1 MSKWRETYKVHP
13 AADVFPMMSDEDLRV
28 LGEDVKANG
37 LKSPIIIHNPSPI
50 DLDHACD
57 NVLIDGRNRLEAM
70 ERAGL
75 ETNPLDAFEVDYVSY
90 HRSPDPVAYIISAN
104 IHRRHLTKQ
113 EQADLI
119 VAAHK
124 AADKP
129 RQVGEVSEGVELLT
143 PCGAPTGLAFKPPS
157 TGGRGNVDP
166 VKAKA
171 VATAKEHGISKRT
184 IERSFAKAE
193 GKLPEPKKVAGPHL
207 RLKPK
212 LNTFTGIDA
221 ARRYYLE
228 AFAKLDRSQWDA
240 EEEILIDAIREIV
253 GRALKEDSRN
263 GRAVDDRQV
272 DLEEYLEQTAAQS
285 ADDLDIPEC
294 LDRRLRP

>member
-1 MSKWRETYKVHP
+1 
-13 AADVFPMMSDEDLRV
+13 
-28 LGEDVKANG
+28 
-37 LKSPIIIHNPSPI
+37 
-50 DLDHACD
+50 
-57 NVLIDGRNRLEAM
+57 
-70 ERAGL
+70 
-75 ETNPLDAFEVDYVSY
+75 
-90 HRSPDPVAYIISAN
+90 
-104 IHRRHLTKQ
+104 
-113 EQADLI
+113 
-119 VAAHK
+119 
-124 AADKP
+124 
-129 RQVGEVSEGVELLT
+129 
-143 PCGAPTGLAFKPPS
+143 
-157 TGGRGNVDP
+157 
-166 VKAKA
+166 
-171 VATAKEHGISKRT
+171 
-184 IERSFAKAE
+184 
-193 GKLPEPKKVAGPHL
+193 
-207 RLKPK
+207 LKPK

>member
-37 LKSPIIIHNPSPI
+37 LKSPIIIYNPSPI

-171 VATAKEHGISKRT
+171 VATAKEHGSASGPSSDHSPRPKASCRSPRRSPAPIS
-184 IERSFAKAE
+184 
-193 GKLPEPKKVAGPHL
+193 G
-207 RLKPK
+207 
-212 LNTFTGIDA
+212 
-221 ARRYYLE
+221 
-228 AFAKLDRSQWDA
+228 
-240 EEEILIDAIREIV
+240 
-253 GRALKEDSRN
+253 
-263 GRAVDDRQV
+263 
-272 DLEEYLEQTAAQS
+272 
-285 ADDLDIPEC
+285 
-294 LDRRLRP
+294 